1 MTKKLIL
8 VIGVLFSITI
18 QSQTLKLEEIM
29 KGNTFIGVPPENERW
44 SLDGQK
50 VYFEWN
56 PNNELGTSTYFWKN
70 GLSKPELASPNDV
83 AFSKLDFKK
92 TSNPDLHY
100 YIDKGSLFSY
110 ALKSKT
116 SKKLYQ
122 QSSPIT
128 NLQMG
133 AVPGILYF
141 RQNENLFQF
150 NTNEGS
156 VIQITNFRKGK
167 AEDKPA
173 DKESF
178 LKSQQEELFQ
188 FIRDQ
193 EALKKWNLAKSK
205 TIKSDFPKPYFY
217 GKNNFGSLKVDPKG
231 NFATFRLIEDSERK
245 NEKMEVFITADG
257 YNQIEDT
264 KAKVSTD
271 NLLASKFGVY
281 DIAKDSVYFVNFSSL
296 SHIQDVPKY
305 FELYEKSKTTEK
317 KDKLIVVQEPIYN
330 ENGSYAIAEIRS
342 QDNKDRWIVSLNLK
356 KGTFQE
362 LDHQHDEAWIGGPGI
377 PSYSF
382 GRGTL
387 GFLGDNETVYFQ
399 SEETGYSHLYTYN
412 LKSKKKTQLTKGNW
426 EVRNVNLSKDK
437 KSFYLTTT
445 TTHPGNRDFYKL
457 EVANA
462 VLQPILT
469 KDGAHEV
476 SLSPDESTLIVRY
489 SYKNKPWELYVA
501 PNKKNTNLIQ
511 RRIQVINATFS

>member
-1 MTKKLIL
+1 MNKKLIL

-122 QSSPIT
+122 QSSPIS

-412 LKSKKKTQLTKGNW
+412 LKSKKKT
-426 EVRNVNLSKDK
+426 
-437 KSFYLTTT
+437 
-445 TTHPGNRDFYKL
+445 H
-457 EVANA
+457 
-462 VLQPILT
+462 
-469 KDGAHEV
+469 
-476 SLSPDESTLIVRY
+476 
-489 SYKNKPWELYVA
+489 
-501 PNKKNTNLIQ
+501 
-511 RRIQVINATFS
+511 